1 MMEIKSDLCSLHTL
15 FFYAGHRL
23 VVLRDQRYF
32 IFDGFT
38 GFFQLRHQA
47 FRIIC
52 CKAKLLCCKGDA
64 GGLDLAHCLD
74 LSFHLGSAV
83 GAVETFYD
91 IDALFIFGDVVK
103 VVIVAVICR
112 YRFVIVTAAT
122 IVAVVMMVVIVLVVM
137 VVTAATIVVVLVMVV
152 FMFVVMMVVLMFLM
166 RMVMSA
172 AAAIAVIM
180 VVFMLVLMVLMFV
193 FM

>member
-1 MMEIKSDLCSLHTL
+1 MFAPYAF
-15 FFYAGHRL
+15 FFYTGSRSI
-23 VVLRDQRYF
+23 VFRNQRYF

-64 GGLDLAHCLD
+64 GSLDLAHCLD

-103 VVIVAVICR
+103 VVIVAVMMLMLVL
-112 YRFVIVTAAT
+112 FMLVVVIMTAAAP
-122 IVAVVMMVVIVLVVM
+122 AVVIMFMVVMLMFMVMMV
-137 VVTAATIVVVLVMVV
+137 
-152 FMFVVMMVVLMFLM
+152 MFMFLM
-166 RMVMSA
+166 RMIMSA

-180 VVFMLVLMVLMFV
+180 VVVMFMLVLMVLMFV

>member
-1 MMEIKSDLCSLHTL
+1 MFAPYAF
-15 FFYAGHRL
+15 FFYAGSGSIVFRN
-23 VVLRDQRYF
+23 QRYF

-64 GGLDLAHCLD
+64 GGLDLTHCLD

-91 IDALFIFGDVVK
+91 IDTLFVFGDVVK
-103 VVIVAVICR
+103 VVIMA
-112 YRFVIVTAAT
+112 
-122 IVAVVMMVVIVLVVM
+122 VMML
-137 VVTAATIVVVLVMVV
+137 VV
-152 FMFVVMMVVLMFLM
+152 FMLVIFMIV
-166 RMVMSA
+166 VMSA
-172 AAAIAVIM
+172 AAVIFVIM
-180 VVFMLVLMVLMFV
+180 VVMLMVFMIVVAAAPTVVAMVLMLMMVFV

>member
-1 MMEIKSDLCSLHTL
+1 MFAPYAF
-15 FFYAGHRL
+15 FFYAGSRSI
-23 VVLRDQRYF
+23 VFRNQRYF

-64 GGLDLAHCLD
+64 GGLDLTHCLD

-91 IDALFIFGDVVK
+91 IDTLFVFGDMVK
-103 VVIVAVICR
+103 VVIVAVVMLVVFMLVVFMIVVMSAAAPA
-112 YRFVIVTAAT
+112 VIAM
-122 IVAVVMMVVIVLVVM
+122 IVMMVVMMCMLVLFMFVLM
-137 VVTAATIVVVLVMVV
+137 VVTAAAPTVVAM
-152 FMFVVMMVVLMFLM
+152 VVMMIVLMLM
-166 RMVMSA
+166 MV
-172 AAAIAVIM
+172 
-180 VVFMLVLMVLMFV
+180 FV

>member
-1 MMEIKSDLCSLHTL
+1 MMEIKSDLCSPHTA
-15 FFYAGHRL
+15 FIFYAGSGSIVFRN
-23 VVLRDQRYF
+23 QRYF
-32 IFDGFT
+32 IFNGFT

-64 GGLDLAHCLD
+64 GGLDLTHCLD

-91 IDALFIFGDVVK
+91 IDTLFVFGDVVK
-103 VVIVAVICR
+103 VVIMA
-112 YRFVIVTAAT
+112 
-122 IVAVVMMVVIVLVVM
+122 VMML
-137 VVTAATIVVVLVMVV
+137 
-152 FMFVVMMVVLMFLM
+152 
-166 RMVMSA
+166 
-172 AAAIAVIM
+172 
-180 VVFMLVLMVLMFV
+180 VVFMLVVVIMTAAAVIFVLMVVMLMALMIVVATAPTVVAVVVMMIVLMLMMVFV

>member
-1 MMEIKSDLCSLHTL
+1 MFAPYAF
-15 FFYAGHRL
+15 FFYAGSGSIVFRN
-23 VVLRDQRYF
+23 QRYF
-32 IFDGFT
+32 IFDGFA

-64 GGLDLAHCLD
+64 GGLDLTHCLD

-91 IDALFIFGDVVK
+91 IDTLFVFGDMVK
-103 VVIVAVICR
+103 VVIMVVMLVVFMIVVFMIVVMSAAAPAVIAM
-112 YRFVIVTAAT
+112 I
-122 IVAVVMMVVIVLVVM
+122 VMMVVMMCMLVLFMFVLM
-137 VVTAATIVVVLVMVV
+137 VVTAAAPTVVVMVV
-152 FMFVVMMVVLMFLM
+152 MMIVLMLK
-166 RMVMSA
+166 MV
-172 AAAIAVIM
+172 
-180 VVFMLVLMVLMFV
+180 FV

>member
-1 MMEIKSDLCSLHTL
+1 MN
-15 FFYAGHRL
+15 
-23 VVLRDQRYF
+23 
-32 IFDGFT
+32 GFT

-64 GGLDLAHCLD
+64 GGLDLTHCLD

-91 IDALFIFGDVVK
+91 IDTLFVFGDVVK
-103 VVIVAVICR
+103 VVIM
-112 YRFVIVTAAT
+112 
-122 IVAVVMMVVIVLVVM
+122 VVML
-137 VVTAATIVVVLVMVV
+137 
-152 FMFVVMMVVLMFLM
+152 
-166 RMVMSA
+166 
-172 AAAIAVIM
+172 
-180 VVFMLVLMVLMFV
+180 VVFMLVVVIMTAAAVIFVLMVVMLMALMIVVATAPTVVVMVVMMIVLMLMMVFV

>member
-1 MMEIKSDLCSLHTL
+1 MFAPYAF
-15 FFYAGHRL
+15 FFYAGSGSIVFRN
-23 VVLRDQRYF
+23 QRYF

-52 CKAKLLCCKGDA
+52 CKVKLLCCKGDA
-64 GGLDLAHCLD
+64 GGLDLTHCLD

-91 IDALFIFGDVVK
+91 IDTLFVFGDVVK
-103 VVIVAVICR
+103 VVIMAVMMLVVFMLVVMSAAAPAVIAM
-112 YRFVIVTAAT
+112 I
-122 IVAVVMMVVIVLVVM
+122 VMMVVMMCMLVLFMFVLM
-137 VVTAATIVVVLVMVV
+137 VVTAAAPTVVAM
-152 FMFVVMMVVLMFLM
+152 VVMMIVLMLM
-166 RMVMSA
+166 MV
-172 AAAIAVIM
+172 
-180 VVFMLVLMVLMFV
+180 FV

>member
-1 MMEIKSDLCSLHTL
+1 MFAPYAF
-15 FFYAGHRL
+15 FFYAGSRSI
-23 VVLRDQRYF
+23 VFRNQRYF

-64 GGLDLAHCLD
+64 GSLDLAHCLD

-103 VVIVAVICR
+103 VVIVAVVMLMLFMI
-112 YRFVIVTAAT
+112 VIMTAAAPAVV
-122 IVAVVMMVVIVLVVM
+122 IVAVMVVMFMFLVV
-137 VVTAATIVVVLVMVV
+137 V
-152 FMFVVMMVVLMFLM
+152 
-166 RMVMSA
+166 SA
-172 AAAIAVIM
+172 AAVI
-180 VVFMLVLMVLMFV
+180 FVLMMVMMLMFV

>member
-1 MMEIKSDLCSLHTL
+1 MFAPYAF
-15 FFYAGHRL
+15 FFYAGSGSIVFRN
-23 VVLRDQRYF
+23 QRYF

-64 GGLDLAHCLD
+64 GGLDLTHCLD

-91 IDALFIFGDVVK
+91 IDTLFVFGDVVK
-103 VVIVAVICR
+103 VVIMA
-112 YRFVIVTAAT
+112 
-122 IVAVVMMVVIVLVVM
+122 VMML
-137 VVTAATIVVVLVMVV
+137 
-152 FMFVVMMVVLMFLM
+152 
-166 RMVMSA
+166 
-172 AAAIAVIM
+172 
-180 VVFMLVLMVLMFV
+180 VVFMLVVVIMTAAAVIFVLMVVMLMALMIVTAAAPTVVAMVVMMIVLMLMMVFV

>member
-1 MMEIKSDLCSLHTL
+1 MFASYAF
-15 FFYAGHRL
+15 FFYAGSGSIVFRN
-23 VVLRDQRYF
+23 QRYF

-64 GGLDLAHCLD
+64 GSLDFAHCLD
-74 LSFHLGSAV
+74 LSFHLGSTV

-91 IDALFIFGDVVK
+91 IDTLFVFGDVVK
-103 VVIVAVICR
+103 VVIMAVMMLVVVIMTAAAVI
-112 YRFVIVTAAT
+112 FVLMVVMLMALMIVVATAPT
-122 IVAVVMMVVIVLVVM
+122 VVAMVVMMIVLM
-137 VVTAATIVVVLVMVV
+137 L
-152 FMFVVMMVVLMFLM
+152 MMV
-166 RMVMSA
+166 
-172 AAAIAVIM
+172 
-180 VVFMLVLMVLMFV
+180 FV

>member
-1 MMEIKSDLCSLHTL
+1 MFAPYA
-15 FFYAGHRL
+15 FFFFAGSGSIVFRN
-23 VVLRDQRYF
+23 QRYF

-64 GGLDLAHCLD
+64 GGLDLTHCLD
-74 LSFHLGSAV
+74 LSFHLGSTV

-91 IDALFIFGDVVK
+91 IDTLFVFGDMVK
-103 VVIVAVICR
+103 VVIMAVMMLVVFMIVVMSAAAPAVIAM
-112 YRFVIVTAAT
+112 I
-122 IVAVVMMVVIVLVVM
+122 VMMVVMMCMLVLFMFVLM
-137 VVTAATIVVVLVMVV
+137 VVTAAAPTVVAM
-152 FMFVVMMVVLMFLM
+152 VVMM
-166 RMVMSA
+166 
-172 AAAIAVIM
+172 I
-180 VVFMLVLMVLMFV
+180 VFMLMMVFV

>member
-1 MMEIKSDLCSLHTL
+1 MFAPYAF
-15 FFYAGHRL
+15 FFYAGSGSIVFRN
-23 VVLRDQRYF
+23 QRYF

-64 GGLDLAHCLD
+64 GGLDLTHCLD

-91 IDALFIFGDVVK
+91 IDTLFVFGDMVKVVIMAVMMLVVFMLVVVIMTAAAPA
-103 VVIVAVICR
+103 VVIVAVM
-112 YRFVIVTAAT
+112 
-122 IVAVVMMVVIVLVVM
+122 VVMF
-137 VVTAATIVVVLVMVV
+137 V
-152 FMFVVMMVVLMFLM
+152 F
-166 RMVMSA
+166 
-172 AAAIAVIM
+172 
-180 VVFMLVLMVLMFV
+180 LVLMVVMLMALMIVVAAAPTVVAMVVMMIVLMLMMVFV

>member
-1 MMEIKSDLCSLHTL
+1 MFAPYAF
-15 FFYAGHRL
+15 FFYTGSRSI
-23 VVLRDQRYF
+23 VFRNQRYF

-64 GGLDLAHCLD
+64 GSLDLAHCLD

-83 GAVETFYD
+83 GAVEPFYD

-103 VVIVAVICR
+103 VVIVAVVMLMLVLFMLVVVIMTAAAPAV
-112 YRFVIVTAAT
+112 VIVAVMMLMLVLFMLVVVVATAPTVVIVVVMMIVLMLMVMTAAT
-122 IVAVVMMVVIVLVVM
+122 VIFVLMMVMM
-137 VVTAATIVVVLVMVV
+137 
-152 FMFVVMMVVLMFLM
+152 
-166 RMVMSA
+166 
-172 AAAIAVIM
+172 
-180 VVFMLVLMVLMFV
+180 LMFV

>member
-1 MMEIKSDLCSLHTL
+1 MFAPYAF
-15 FFYAGHRL
+15 FFYAGSGSIVFRN
-23 VVLRDQRYF
+23 QRYF

-64 GGLDLAHCLD
+64 GGLDLTHCLD
-74 LSFHLGSAV
+74 LSFHFGSAV

-91 IDALFIFGDVVK
+91 IDTLFVFGDVVK
-103 VVIVAVICR
+103 VVIMVVMLVVVIMTAAAVI
-112 YRFVIVTAAT
+112 F
-122 IVAVVMMVVIVLVVM
+122 
-137 VVTAATIVVVLVMVV
+137 
-152 FMFVVMMVVLMFLM
+152 
-166 RMVMSA
+166 
-172 AAAIAVIM
+172 VIM
-180 VVFMLVLMVLMFV
+180 VVMLMALMIVVATAPTVVAMVVMMIVLMLMMVFV

>member
-1 MMEIKSDLCSLHTL
+1 MFAPYVF
-15 FFYAGHRL
+15 FFYTGSRSI
-23 VVLRDQRYF
+23 VFGNQRYF

-64 GGLDLAHCLD
+64 GSLDLAHCLD

-83 GAVETFYD
+83 GAVEPFYD

-103 VVIVAVICR
+103 VVIVAVMMLMLVL
-112 YRFVIVTAAT
+112 FMLVVVIMTAAAPT
-122 IVAVVMMVVIVLVVM
+122 VVAMVVMMVM
-137 VVTAATIVVVLVMVV
+137 
-152 FMFVVMMVVLMFLM
+152 FMFLVAMVVLML
-166 RMVMSA
+166 MVMTA
-172 AAAIAVIM
+172 AAVI
-180 VVFMLVLMVLMFV
+180 FVLMMVMMLMFV

>member
-1 MMEIKSDLCSLHTL
+1 MFAPYAF
-15 FFYAGHRL
+15 FFYAGSGSIVFRN
-23 VVLRDQRYF
+23 QRYF

-64 GGLDLAHCLD
+64 GGLDLTHCLD
-74 LSFHLGSAV
+74 LSFHLGSTV

-91 IDALFIFGDVVK
+91 IDTLFVFGDVVK
-103 VVIVAVICR
+103 VVIMVVMLVVVIMTAAAVI
-112 YRFVIVTAAT
+112 FVLMVVMLMALMIVVAAAPT
-122 IVAVVMMVVIVLVVM
+122 VVAMVVMMI
-137 VVTAATIVVVLVMVV
+137 
-152 FMFVVMMVVLMFLM
+152 
-166 RMVMSA
+166 
-172 AAAIAVIM
+172 VIM
-180 VVFMLVLMVLMFV
+180 VVMMFM

>member
-1 MMEIKSDLCSLHTL
+1 MFAPYAF
-15 FFYAGHRL
+15 FFYARSGSIVFRN
-23 VVLRDQRYF
+23 QRYF
-32 IFDGFT
+32 IFDGFA

-64 GGLDLAHCLD
+64 SGLDLTHCLD

-91 IDALFIFGDVVK
+91 IDTLFVFGDVVK
-103 VVIVAVICR
+103 VVIMA
-112 YRFVIVTAAT
+112 
-122 IVAVVMMVVIVLVVM
+122 VMML
-137 VVTAATIVVVLVMVV
+137 
-152 FMFVVMMVVLMFLM
+152 
-166 RMVMSA
+166 
-172 AAAIAVIM
+172 
-180 VVFMLVLMVLMFV
+180 VVFMLVVVIMTAAAVIFVLMVVMLMVLMIVVATAPTVVAMVVMMIVLVLMMVFV

>member
-1 MMEIKSDLCSLHTL
+1 MFAPYAF
-15 FFYAGHRL
+15 FFYAGSRSI
-23 VVLRDQRYF
+23 VFRNQRYF

-38 GFFQLRHQA
+38 SFFQLRHQA

-64 GGLDLAHCLD
+64 GGLDLTHCLD

-91 IDALFIFGDVVK
+91 IDTLFVFGDVVK
-103 VVIVAVICR
+103 VVIMVVMLVVFMLVVFMIVVMSAAAPAV
-112 YRFVIVTAAT
+112 V
-122 IVAVVMMVVIVLVVM
+122 IVAVMVVMFVFLVVM
-137 VVTAATIVVVLVMVV
+137 VVMLMLFMIVVVT
-152 FMFVVMMVVLMFLM
+152 
-166 RMVMSA
+166 A
-172 AAAIAVIM
+172 AAPAVIAMIVMM
-180 VVFMLVLMVLMFV
+180 VVFMLMMVFV

>member
-1 MMEIKSDLCSLHTL
+1 MFAPYAI
-15 FFYAGHRL
+15 FFYAGSGSIVFRN
-23 VVLRDQRYF
+23 QRYF

-64 GGLDLAHCLD
+64 GGLDLTHCLD

-91 IDALFIFGDVVK
+91 IDTLFVFGDVVK
-103 VVIVAVICR
+103 VVIMAVR
-112 YRFVIVTAAT
+112 MF
-122 IVAVVMMVVIVLVVM
+122 ML
-137 VVTAATIVVVLVMVV
+137 VV
-152 FMFVVMMVVLMFLM
+152 FMLVIFMIV
-166 RMVMSA
+166 VMSA
-172 AAAIAVIM
+172 AAPTVVAM
-180 VVFMLVLMVLMFV
+180 VVMMIVLMLMMVFV